1 MLEQDVGGDLP
12 EDMQI
17 GYSGKGGGIFGSFGT
32 PARSARPT
40 PQVSHTPTLLHLQLP
55 YIHEASWLFDKLSR

>member
-55 YIHEASWLFDKLSR
+55 YIHEHLGSLTN

>member
-1 MLEQDVGGDLP
+1 MYVLKPCDACNADRQLWFEQDVGGDLP

-17 GYSGKGGGIFGSFGT
+17 GYSGKGSGIFGSFGT

-40 PQVSHTPTLLHLQLP
+40 PQVSHTPTLLPL
-55 YIHEASWLFDKLSR
+55 